1 MNTSDSISSI
11 QNYFQFSVI
20 VVKSL
25 ACVLEH
31 LKSLACV
38 LEHLKSHSCVIEQ
51 RKSLTCV
58 FEQLVI

>member
-11 QNYFQFSVI
+11 QNSSQFFVI
-20 VVKSL
+20 V
-25 ACVLEH
+25 
-31 LKSLACV
+31 LKSLACG